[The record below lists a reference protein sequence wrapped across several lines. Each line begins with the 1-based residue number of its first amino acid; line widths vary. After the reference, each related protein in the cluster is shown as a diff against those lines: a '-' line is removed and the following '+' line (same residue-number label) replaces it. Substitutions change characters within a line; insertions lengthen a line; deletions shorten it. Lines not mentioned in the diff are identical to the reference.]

1 MEKIGLRYEGMGP
14 YSGISV
20 YPDESLSFALE
31 KCGIHGPIDMEQP
44 EAEEFCSM
52 LGEWF
57 YSGSWR
63 EVRDECENEW

>member
-14 YSGISV
+14 YSGIAV